1 MKSFIKVCSAGINPK
16 SSKPVAQKTGPPNG
30 IRRCHFPSVG
40 MVAAGMAV
48 VGMADGIANAKGG
61 HFPLFLL
68 QVNKICPMIE
78 MARLS

>member
-1 MKSFIKVCSAGINPK
+1 
-16 SSKPVAQKTGPPNG
+16 
-30 IRRCHFPSVG
+30 
-40 MVAAGMAV
+40 MVAAGMAVV
-48 VGMADGIANAKGG
+48 VGMADGIANAEGG